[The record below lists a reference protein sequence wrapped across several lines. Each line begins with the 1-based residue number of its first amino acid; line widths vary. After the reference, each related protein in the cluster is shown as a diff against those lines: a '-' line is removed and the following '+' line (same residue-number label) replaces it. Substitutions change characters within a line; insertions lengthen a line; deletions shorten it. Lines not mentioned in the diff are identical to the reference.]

1 MDKCVNVVQ
10 ALITS
15 DDELVSTVIGLE
27 CLVLQGIFHINAGN
41 PRRAWLTFRRALS
54 IGQLMGINKREC
66 SIKGGPDMWYQIV
79 QADRYLALLLG
90 LPAGSEDVSFSAEET
105 FENPD
110 VDKERLFLRKLC
122 NLSGRIIER
131 NQSENSNAYANTQ
144 EIDEALEK
152 LAKSVPP
159 EYWDIPDVIPN
170 DHSKQAAMIFDRV
183 MTQIWFFQIE
193 ALTHLP
199 FMLRASNERRFDY
212 SKFSCLKASR
222 EMMARYLA
230 LRKAESKSFC
240 CKVVDFGALTACVT
254 LFLGLLD
261 PVSGTESHSERQQR
275 ENDKALVQ
283 TVLESMEE
291 LAERGKDIVAT
302 QSVNVIKS
310 LLAVD
315 DASGT
320 NTGNL
325 KLTIPYFGTISIV
338 RPSRAPDPTT
348 KPPSIPQ
355 QQPQRPQK
363 QQQQQQQQPLGPHLM
378 SQTWGSYS
386 LPPESPSQ
394 NSINPPMVSFQSSQF
409 PPVLPDAQSI
419 YDWAL
424 PEADTL
430 FFDSL
435 LNTDIE
441 GNWIF

>member
-1 MDKCVNVVQ
+1 MDKCINVVQ

-15 DDELVSTVIGLE
+15 DDEFASTVVGLE
-27 CLVLQGIFHINAGN
+27 CLVLQGVFHINAGN
-41 PRRAWLTFRRALS
+41 PRRAWLIFRRAIS
-54 IGQLMGINKREC
+54 IGQLMGIHKREC
-66 SIKGGPDMWYQIV
+66 TLPGGRQIWYQVV

-90 LPAGSEDVSFSAEET
+90 LPAGSEDGGFGPDET

-110 VDKERLFLRKLC
+110 MDKDVLFSRKLC
-122 NLSGRIIER
+122 DLSGRIIER
-131 NQSENSNAYANTQ
+131 NQSGSSHAYPPTQ

-152 LAKSVPP
+152 LAKAMPP
-159 EYWDIPDVIPN
+159 GYWEIPEVVPN
-170 DHSKQAAMIFDRV
+170 DRSEKAAQIFDRA
-183 MTQIWFFQIE
+183 MTQIWFYQIE

-199 FMLRASNERRFDY
+199 FMLRASTERRFDY
-212 SKFSCLKASR
+212 SKFACLRASR

-230 LRKAESKSFC
+230 LRNAENKSFC

-261 PVSGTESHSERQQR
+261 PLIDTESHREKNQR
-275 ENDKALVQ
+275 ESDRALVQ
-283 TVLESMEE
+283 TVLESMEQ
-291 LAERGKDIVAT
+291 LSNRGKDVVAT

-315 DASGT
+315 DPSG
-320 NTGNL
+320 NNNGNL

-338 RPSRAPDPTT
+338 RPQATRLTGPTANL
-348 KPPSIPQ
+348 PYV
-355 QQPQRPQK
+355 
-363 QQQQQQQQPLGPHLM
+363 QQQQQQQPPKSVRQDQQLP

-386 LPPESPSQ
+386 LPPTQDSVSQ
-394 NSINPPMVSFQSSQF
+394 PMVSFQSSQF
-409 PPVLPDAQSI
+409 PPLLSEQQSI
-419 YDWAL
+419 HDWAL